1 MIINGRRL
9 IGNARIVRVAVTVF
23 LFIAY
28 FVYDV
33 NKEQEVACC
42 SRYTSRTKNEVRK
55 CKNAALVLFG
65 VPVYFE
71 RIWKCYMRYIVQR
84 NPKVHF
90 EAYIH
95 MYSDLHKQT
104 LSSVRNKVSVP
115 DARPQSPDVVRN
127 ILNNGSIP
135 FRMTTSRQSTFD
147 EVDLSPWLQY
157 HDTKSFQSGYPF
169 QTLQNMFRQGNSLK
183 KSYETI
189 EENNM
194 IYLPDQKE
202 YSNDIDFYIFAR
214 SDTVLLTPI
223 DIPCSGIGENE
234 IWVPSWASHSGIND
248 RFAIAGPNA
257 AKVYASRMEGYKE
270 AILLRRKVDG
280 RQPKDLMWHNS
291 ESLLKMWLK
300 MNLLNVTQ
308 MDGGW
313 GKVSR
318 VRAHGIVA
326 PEDHAHLIADLVN
339 GTVRRNEKGQHVID
353 VHIKEV
359 AENIFNNRDSQ
370 RQGHGN
376 NQLLEN

>member
-1 MIINGRRL
+1 
-9 IGNARIVRVAVTVF
+9 
-23 LFIAY
+23 
-28 FVYDV
+28 
-33 NKEQEVACC
+33 
-42 SRYTSRTKNEVRK
+42 
-55 CKNAALVLFG
+55 
-65 VPVYFE
+65 
-71 RIWKCYMRYIVQR
+71 
-84 NPKVHF
+84 
-90 EAYIH
+90 
-95 MYSDLHKQT
+95 
-104 LSSVRNKVSVP
+104 
-115 DARPQSPDVVRN
+115 
-127 ILNNGSIP
+127 
-135 FRMTTSRQSTFD
+135 
-147 EVDLSPWLQY
+147 
-157 HDTKSFQSGYPF
+157 
-169 QTLQNMFRQGNSLK
+169 
-183 KSYETI
+183 
-189 EENNM
+189 M

-270 AILLRRKVDG
+270 AILLRRKG
-280 RQPKDLMWHNS
+280 NSKALWHNS

-300 MNLLNVTQ
+300 MNMLNVTQ

-313 GKVSR
+313 GK

-376 NQLLEN
+376 NQLLED